1 MKKTQRKDAFRNIRK
16 RIVSYLSICLVIM
29 LGLGGVFTTR
39 YMDAGLVK
47 QASDYYDAHR
57 FKVFDLASSY
67 GISEANLEKIRA
79 ADKVIDAEGV
89 IQADG
94 SVSFGNNKRN
104 VTIISLTEKVSVP
117 DVAEGKLP
125 TGTDECMIGEDFA
138 EVEGLKV
145 GDRLRISLTG
155 LSSLKDKTGDVD
167 IGIKDPDSEE
177 SDADDAEDE
186 EQDAADEKVSMLL
199 SKEFTVTGL
208 MHHPDYL
215 RRKSVNTVS
224 LPLSA
229 FNTEATED
237 LYTRAFVIT
246 EQPENMNMFSEK
258 YFDSTEGT
266 RLSLEELADELE
278 EDSTNEVKAKAHAYI
293 DEEWAKAEA
302 RLADAQDDIDAGK
315 ADLNAELAAGRKQLS
330 DAQNKLDRET
340 AKYEKLFSDGEK
352 ELSEKE
358 KELNKGKK
366 LLAENKKELDAARSK
381 IRKGRKELREKEK
394 QLEEGKEYFE
404 IGTAMID
411 LIKEKLGGD
420 ENIDHIKETATE
432 IRRKTEEIDKLIKEG
447 AEEPQIEEKVKDLG
461 EYIVEHKDEI
471 KKVFDLAADPETGAA
486 LASMEEYVD
495 ADLTKVRKA
504 FDLINDYG
512 YDNFIDDAAA
522 MKDTGDVEYYN
533 KMRETLVTTADA
545 MIELVDALRDLEET
559 LAEKEKEISDA
570 EEKLAEAGEEL
581 KGYEKDLKKGEKEY
595 AKYENRIKKA
605 ENLLN
610 EKKKELRD
618 GKTKFAAE
626 KAKGERKIQDGWNK
640 YYDQK
645 LRYEEKL
652 EEAIALLAENRE
664 MAEEKLAEA
673 RAEADSIERCD
684 WIVLDRKSNAGYVD
698 IKANIDAMSVMGVLF
713 GILFTIITAIV
724 CFSTLVII
732 IGEQKTMVGTVKA
745 FGFHKSEILGK
756 YLVFGVSAAVMGS
769 ILAIAGSLLMSGFV
783 QKKYAQSGM
792 YPIGV
797 AKSIITPVPTV
808 LFSLLVLAVTI
819 AATVFACSDIL
830 RSPASMLMKGAVLKK
845 EKKKKEKKTASKG
858 GTLYSRLIIRN
869 MVQDKARV
877 MVTIAIIAFSC
888 MLIGLGISMKFAFDG
903 MMSRQA
909 SDVNR
914 FDIRMD
920 MNDDVTEEDE
930 AALAEV
936 LEKNGTSYM
945 PATVEQTLYRWDN
958 RLDGVTLICADP
970 AKISEFYGVID
981 QKTGEDIALPESG
994 ILIQKRMHESYDM
1007 NAGDTL
1013 PVLDSLLSEHE
1024 AEIAG
1029 TFVNYI
1035 GRTVVASPQ
1044 AYRSIFGE
1052 DSETNSYFV
1061 KLNGADAEK
1070 VQEELMAVSDDISFV
1085 LKDSYKAKYE
1095 SAAKLYNIIVIF
1107 TTAIA
1112 ILISFMILTNLANIY
1127 LTRKKTELTIMRVN
1141 GFKIKE
1147 AKGYLSRESII
1158 TTATGLVLGVLVG
1171 AVLTPFAIKYLQQ
1184 PDLEFVKSFQPI
1196 AWAAAVGLEALF
1208 SIIINTMV
1216 YRKVKDLN
1224 LRDIA

>member
-1 MKKTQRKDAFRNIRK
+1 MKKTQRKDAARNIRK

-237 LYTRAFVIT
+237 LYTRTFVIT

-278 EDSTNEVKAKAHAYI
+278 EDRTNEVKAKAHAYI

-315 ADLNAELAAGRKQLS
+315 ADLDRELAAGRKELA
-330 DAQNKLDRET
+330 DAQDKLDRET
-340 AKYEKLFSDGEK
+340 AKYEKLFKDSEK
-352 ELSEKE
+352 TLAEKE
-358 KELNKGKK
+358 KQLNAGKALLAKNKK
-366 LLAENKKELDAARSK
+366 LLDSARSK

-447 AEEPQIEEKVKDLG
+447 AEEQQIEEKVKDLG

-471 KKVFDLAADPETGAA
+471 KKVFDFAADPETGAA

-495 ADLTKVRKA
+495 RDLTKIRKA
-504 FDLINDYG
+504 FDLINNYG
-512 YDNFIDDAAA
+512 YDKFIEDATL
-522 MKDTGDVEYYN
+522 MKDTGGLEYYN
-533 KMRETLVTTADA
+533 RLRETLLTTVDSIID
-545 MIELVDALRDLEET
+545 MIDALRGMEDT
-559 LAEKEKEISDA
+559 LADKEQQIKDA
-570 EEKLAEAGEEL
+570 EK
-581 KGYEKDLKKGEKEY
+581 
-595 AKYENRIKKA
+595 I
-605 ENLLN
+605 LN
-610 EKKKELRD
+610 AKKKELRD
-618 GKTKFAAE
+618 GKAKFAAE

-936 LEKNGTSYM
+936 LEKNGTSFM

-1013 PVLDSLLSEHE
+1013 PVLDSSLSEHE

>member
-1 MKKTQRKDAFRNIRK
+1 MKKTQRKDAVRNIRR

-39 YMDAGLVK
+39 YMNAGLMK
-47 QASDYYDAHR
+47 QAAAYYDAHR

-67 GISEANLEKIRA
+67 GISEANLEKLRA
-79 ADKVIDAEGV
+79 AEMVTDAEGV

-94 SVSFGNNKRN
+94 SVSFGGKKKN
-104 VTIISLTEKVSVP
+104 VIVISLTERVSVP

-125 TGTDECMIGEDFA
+125 EGTDECMIGEDFA
-138 EVEGLKV
+138 EEEGIKV
-145 GDRLRISLTG
+145 GDRLRISLTA
-155 LSSLKDKTGDVD
+155 LSSLNSRDGDT
-167 IGIKDPDSEE
+167 
-177 SDADDAEDE
+177 
-186 EQDAADEKVSMLL
+186 EKKVPMLL

-215 RRKSVNTVS
+215 RRKSDNTVS
-224 LPLSA
+224 IPLSA
-229 FNTEATED
+229 FNTEATD
-237 LYTRAFVIT
+237 GLYTRAFVIT
-246 EQPENMNMFSEK
+246 EQPEKTNMLEEK
-258 YFDSTEGT
+258 YFDEMEET
-266 RLSLEELADELE
+266 RLSLEELAEELE
-278 EDSTNEVKAKAHAYI
+278 EDRTNEVKAQAHAYI
-293 DEEWAKAEA
+293 DEEWEKTEAE
-302 RLADAQDDIDAGK
+302 LADAQAEIDAGQ

-447 AEEPQIEEKVKDLG
+447 AEEQQIEEKVKDLG

-605 ENLLN
+605 EKLLN

-640 YYDQK
+640 YYEQK
-645 LRYEEKL
+645 TRYEAKL
-652 EEAIALLAENRE
+652 EEAIELLGENRE
-664 MAEEKLAEA
+664 LAEEKLAEA
-673 RAEADSIERCD
+673 RAEADSMERCD
-684 WIVLDRKSNAGYVD
+684 WVVLDRKSNAGYLD
-698 IKANIDAMSVMGVLF
+698 IKTNIDAVSVMGVLF

-745 FGFHKSEILGK
+745 FGFYRREVLGK
-756 YLVFGVSAAVMGS
+756 SLVFGVSAAVTGS
-769 ILAIAGSLLMSGFV
+769 ILAIVTAILISDFV

-797 AKSIITPVPTV
+797 AKSIVTPAPTV
-808 LFSLLVLAVTI
+808 LFSLLIIAVTI
-819 AATVFACSDIL
+819 AATVIACSDIL
-830 RSPASMLMKGAVLKK
+830 RSPASMLMKGAVLRK
-845 EKKKKEKKTASKG
+845 EKKNKKEKKTASKG
-858 GTLYSRLIIRN
+858 GSLYSRLIIRN

-877 MVTIAIIAFSC
+877 IVTIAIIAFSC
-888 MLIGLGISMKFAFDG
+888 MLIGLGISMKLAFDG

-909 SDVNR
+909 SEVNR

-920 MNDDVTEEDE
+920 MNDDVTDEDE
-930 AALAEV
+930 AALTEV
-936 LEKNGTSYM
+936 LKKNGTDFM
-945 PATVEQTLYRWDN
+945 PAAVEQTLYKWDD
-958 RLDGVTLICADP
+958 RLDGVALICADP
-970 AKISEFYGVID
+970 ERIGEFYGVID
-981 QKTGEDIALPESG
+981 HKTGEDITVPESG
-994 ILIQKRMHESYDM
+994 ILIQKRMHESYHM
-1007 NAGDTL
+1007 NPGDTL
-1013 PVLDSLLSEHE
+1013 PVLDSSLREHD

-1035 GRTVVASPQ
+1035 GRTAVVSPQ
-1044 AYRSIFGE
+1044 AYRSIFGK
-1052 DSETNSYFV
+1052 DCETNSYFV

-1070 VQEELMAVSDDISFV
+1070 VEEELLAVSDDISFV
-1085 LKDSYKAKYE
+1085 QKDSYVAKYE
-1095 SAAKLYNIIVIF
+1095 SGSRLYSMIVIF
-1107 TTAIA
+1107 TTCIA

-1141 GFKIKE
+1141 GFRIKE
-1147 AKGYLSRESII
+1147 AKGYLSRESLI
-1158 TTATGLVLGVLVG
+1158 TTAAGLALGVLAG
-1171 AVLTPFAIKYLQQ
+1171 AVLTPLAIRYMQQ
-1184 PDLEFVKSFQPI
+1184 PDLEFIKSFQPL
-1196 AWAAAVGLEALF
+1196 AWGVAVGLEALF

>member
-237 LYTRAFVIT
+237 LYTRTFVIT

-278 EDSTNEVKAKAHAYI
+278 EDRTNEVKAKAHAYI

-315 ADLNAELAAGRKQLS
+315 ADLDRELAAGRKELA
-330 DAQNKLDRET
+330 DAQDKLDRET
-340 AKYEKLFSDGEK
+340 AKYEKLFKDSEK
-352 ELSEKE
+352 TLAEKE
-358 KELNKGKK
+358 KQLNAGKALLAKNKK
-366 LLAENKKELDAARSK
+366 LLDSARSK

-447 AEEPQIEEKVKDLG
+447 AEEQQIEEKVKDLG

-471 KKVFDLAADPETGAA
+471 KKVFDFAADPETGAA

-495 ADLTKVRKA
+495 RDLTKIRKA
-504 FDLINDYG
+504 FDLINNYG
-512 YDNFIDDAAA
+512 YDKFIEDATL
-522 MKDTGDVEYYN
+522 MKDTGGPEYYN
-533 KMRETLVTTADA
+533 RLRETLLTTVDSIID
-545 MIELVDALRDLEET
+545 MIDALRGMEDT
-559 LAEKEKEISDA
+559 LADKEQQIKDA
-570 EEKLAEAGEEL
+570 EK
-581 KGYEKDLKKGEKEY
+581 
-595 AKYENRIKKA
+595 I
-605 ENLLN
+605 LN
-610 EKKKELRD
+610 AKKKELRD
-618 GKTKFAAE
+618 GKAKFAAE

-936 LEKNGTSYM
+936 LEKNGTSFM

-1013 PVLDSLLSEHE
+1013 PVLDSSLSEHE

>member
-258 YFDSTEGT
+258 YFDSTEET

-278 EDSTNEVKAKAHAYI
+278 EDRTNEVKAKAHAYI

-315 ADLNAELAAGRKQLS
+315 ADLDRELAAGRKELA
-330 DAQNKLDRET
+330 DAQDKLDRET
-340 AKYEKLFSDGEK
+340 AKYEKLFKD
-352 ELSEKE
+352 SEKT
-358 KELNKGKK
+358 
-366 LLAENKKELDAARSK
+366 LA
-381 IRKGRKELREKEK
+381 EKEK

-447 AEEPQIEEKVKDLG
+447 AEEQQIEEKVKDLG

-471 KKVFDLAADPETGAA
+471 KKVFDFAADPETAAA
-486 LASMEEYVD
+486 LEAMEEYVD
-495 ADLTKVRKA
+495 RDLTKIRKA
-504 FDLINDYG
+504 FDLINNYG
-512 YDNFIDDAAA
+512 YDKFIEDATL
-522 MKDTGDVEYYN
+522 MKDTGGLEYYN
-533 KMRETLVTTADA
+533 RLRETLLTTVDSIID
-545 MIELVDALRDLEET
+545 MIDALRGMEDT
-559 LAEKEKEISDA
+559 LADKEQQIKDA
-570 EEKLAEAGEEL
+570 EK
-581 KGYEKDLKKGEKEY
+581 
-595 AKYENRIKKA
+595 
-605 ENLLN
+605 LLN
-610 EKKKELRD
+610 AKKKELRD
-618 GKTKFAAE
+618 GKAKFAAE

-936 LEKNGTSYM
+936 LEKNGTAYM

-1013 PVLDSLLSEHE
+1013 PVLDSSLSEHE